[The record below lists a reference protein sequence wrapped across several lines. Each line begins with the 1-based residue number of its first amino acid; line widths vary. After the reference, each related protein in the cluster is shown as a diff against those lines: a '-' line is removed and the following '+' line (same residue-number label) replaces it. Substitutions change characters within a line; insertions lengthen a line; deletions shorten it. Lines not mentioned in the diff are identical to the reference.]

1 MKSIGFAALLALVGL
16 FPRVA
21 HAGLEVCNDTS
32 ADQTVAIGY
41 KSGDDWVSEGWW
53 NIDAGDCKTLVGGDL
68 KQRYYY
74 YLSKSSGWDFDDEN
88 IVFCTTPE
96 VFTITGDEDC
106 AARGYEKGHY
116 RKIDT
121 GKTAKEF
128 TQFLS
133 SYSVRNA
140 PAPAP
145 APSASSEPGTWGE
158 PYSSGTAIFQSC
170 ENDTEATF
178 CSFHDN
184 GYKFFVYDDGRT
196 PDAVMRSLRGYLP
209 GTPIELQGDLES
221 VYDRTADLVMR
232 RVLPRP
238 WNGWDSALG
247 QMQGQWYA
255 QDDPASMFTVLGSER
270 INTFDGNF
278 LSVDFLSL
286 GDSCDSYEGGEILTV
301 RDESSGD
308 VLCYSI
314 EEQTDWAMTWMY
326 LPRANFHVFRK
337 LD

>member
-1 MKSIGFAALLALVGL
+1 MKLFGIAVLFALMGLVPGGA
-16 FPRVA
+16 R
-21 HAGLEVCNDTS
+21 AGLEICNDTQ
-32 ADQTVAIGY
+32 AKQTVAIGY
-41 KSGDDWVSEGWW
+41 KSGNDWVSEGWW
-53 NIDAGDCKTLVGGDL
+53 NIDAGDCKMLVGGDL

-74 YLSKSSGWDFDDEN
+74 YLSKSSGWEFADEN
-88 IVFCTTPE
+88 IVFCTTSDE
-96 VFTITGDEDC
+96 FTIVGDENC
-106 AARGYEKGHY
+106 PERGYEKGRF

-133 SYSVRNA
+133 SYSARTA

-145 APSASSEPGTWGE
+145 PASSEPGTWGE
-158 PYSSGTAIFQSC
+158 PYASGTAIFQSC
-170 ENDTEATF
+170 EFDTEATF

-196 PDAVMRSLRGYLP
+196 PDGVMRRLRGYSP
-209 GTPIELQGDLES
+209 GTPIDVQGDLES

-232 RVLPRP
+232 AVLPRP
-238 WNGWDSALG
+238 WNSWDSALG
-247 QMQGQWYA
+247 RMQGQWYS

-270 INTFDGNF
+270 INTYDGTY
-278 LSVDFLSL
+278 SGIDYLSL
-286 GDSCDSYEGGEILTV
+286 GRSCDVYEDNDILTV

-308 VLCYSI
+308 TLCYSI
-314 EEQTDWAMTWMY
+314 EEQSDWEMTWMY
-326 LPRANFHVFRK
+326 LPRANFHTFRK